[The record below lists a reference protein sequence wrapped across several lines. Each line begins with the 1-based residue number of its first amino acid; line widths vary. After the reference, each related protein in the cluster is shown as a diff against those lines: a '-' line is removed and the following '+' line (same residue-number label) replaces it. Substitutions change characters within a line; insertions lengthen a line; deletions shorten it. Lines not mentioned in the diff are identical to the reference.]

1 MKRHKKRPKR
11 KRQTI
16 SREGLAAILQRAKS
30 QPLNQADFETLMGAV
45 DTLAFLTQEL
55 EAKGASLQ
63 RLRHMLFGSGTE
75 KTDKVLGGE
84 AKTSPDSDSTETTT
98 TESSDLDGKSTKEH
112 PKPAAPGH
120 GRNGAASYTGATKIK
135 VAHPSLKKGDLCP
148 ACLKGKVYP
157 MAEPAVLV
165 RVLGMAPLSAK
176 VYEQERLRCNLCGE
190 ISTAPAPDGVGSEKY
205 DETAAAMVGTVK
217 YGAGLPFNR
226 LERLQ
231 AGMGIPLPATTQWEI
246 VERAAERLEPVHAEL
261 VNQGASGSVLHNDD
275 TPAKI
280 LELMAQADEE
290 KPDEDTTLEAKRA
303 GPEVDPDKAERT
315 GMFTSGIVSVVD
327 NHRIALFFTGRKHAG
342 ENLADVLAK
351 RSQELGAPIQMCDAI
366 AANTSPALHTILA
379 NCLSHARR
387 RYVDIVDDFPEEC
400 RFVLETLRDVYHND
414 QLARQRGLSVE
425 ERLAFHQAE
434 SAPHM
439 KSLEDWM
446 KAQLEERKTEP
457 NSGLGEAIAYT
468 QKHWLKLTLFLRV
481 AGAPLDNNICERILK
496 KAILHRKNSYFFK
509 TEHGAHVG
517 DIFMSLIHTAE
528 LCDVQP
534 FPYLVA
540 LLRHHEAAAD
550 DPAAWMPWNY
560 RQAQAAFD
568 PPST

>member
-1 MKRHKKRPKR
+1 
-11 KRQTI
+11 
-16 SREGLAAILQRAKS
+16 
-30 QPLNQADFETLMGAV
+30 
-45 DTLAFLTQEL
+45 
-55 EAKGASLQ
+55 
-63 RLRHMLFGSGTE
+63 
-75 KTDKVLGGE
+75 
-84 AKTSPDSDSTETTT
+84 
-98 TESSDLDGKSTKEH
+98 
-112 PKPAAPGH
+112 
-120 GRNGAASYTGATKIK
+120 
-135 VAHPSLKKGDLCP
+135 
-148 ACLKGKVYP
+148 

-290 KPDEDTTLEAKRA
+290 KPDEDATLEAKRA

-434 SAPHM
+434 SALHM

-560 RQAQAAFD
+560 RQAQSALD

>member
-1 MKRHKKRPKR
+1 MSKRRRHRHASSPR
-11 KRQTI
+11 R
-16 SREGLAAILQRAKS
+16 RDLPLAELLGIVERAKAGALS
-30 QPLNQADFETLMGAV
+30 ETDCATLKSAV

-55 EAKGASLQ
+55 SAKGTTIE
-63 RLRHMLFGSGTE
+63 RLRKMLFGASTE
-75 KTDKVLGGE
+75 KTSQVIDDDSVTGGTAAQGGPPDASATGDSGPDK
-84 AKTSPDSDSTETTT
+84 
-98 TESSDLDGKSTKEH
+98 
-112 PKPAAPGH
+112 PKRPGH
-120 GRNGAASYTGATKIK
+120 GRNGAAAYSGATKIK
-135 VAHPSLKKGDLCP
+135 VPHPSLHGGDACP
-148 ACLKGKVYP
+148 ECQKGKVYLLSD
-157 MAEPAVLV
+157 PAVLV
-165 RVLGMAPLSAK
+165 RIVGMAPLSAT

-190 ISTAPAPDGVGSEKY
+190 VFTAPAPEGVGSEKY
-205 DETAAAMVGTVK
+205 DETAAAMIGTVK

-231 AGMGIPLPATTQWEI
+231 AGMGVPLPAATQWEI
-246 VERAAERLEPVHAEL
+246 VERAADRLKPVYGEL
-261 VNQGASGSVLHNDD
+261 VNQGAQGSVLHNDD

-280 LELMAQADEE
+280 LELMAEVDDEKLDEE
-290 KPDEDTTLEAKRA
+290 VTPETERA
-303 GPEVDPDKAERT
+303 GPDAGTGRPERT

-327 NHRIALFFTGRKHAG
+327 GHRIALFFTGRKHAG
-342 ENLADVLAK
+342 ENLADVLAR
-351 RSQELGAPIQMCDAI
+351 RSQQLGAPIQMCDAL
-366 AANTSPALHTILA
+366 AANTSPPLCTILA

-387 RYVDIVDDFPEEC
+387 RYVDVVTDFPEEC
-400 RFVLETLRDVYHND
+400 RFVLETLRAVYHND
-414 QLARQRGLSVE
+414 QLARQRGLSAE
-425 ERLAFHQAE
+425 DRLAFHQAE

-446 KAQLEERKTEP
+446 KAQFEERKTEP
-457 NSGLGEAIAYT
+457 NSGLGEAIQYT

-481 AGAPLDNNICERILK
+481 AGAPIDNNICERILK

-528 LCDVQP
+528 LCGVQP

-540 LLRHHEAAAD
+540 LLRYHEAAAD

-560 RQAQAAFD
+560 QEALAALD

>member
-1 MKRHKKRPKR
+1 MSKRRRHRHASSPR
-11 KRQTI
+11 R
-16 SREGLAAILQRAKS
+16 RDLPLAELLGIVERAKTGALS
-30 QPLNQADFETLMGAV
+30 ETDCATLKTAV

-55 EAKGASLQ
+55 SAKGTTIE
-63 RLRHMLFGSGTE
+63 RLRKMLFGASTE
-75 KTDKVLGGE
+75 KTSQVIDDDTPTGGTAAQGDAPGAGTTGDSGPDKS
-84 AKTSPDSDSTETTT
+84 KR
-98 TESSDLDGKSTKEH
+98 
-112 PKPAAPGH
+112 PGH
-120 GRNGAASYTGATKIK
+120 GRNGAAAYSGATKIK
-135 VAHPSLKKGDLCP
+135 VPHRSLHGGDACP
-148 ACLKGKVYP
+148 ECQKGKVYLLSD
-157 MAEPAVLV
+157 PAVLV
-165 RVLGMAPLSAK
+165 RIVGMAPLSAT

-190 ISTAPAPDGVGSEKY
+190 VFTAPAPDGVGSEKY
-205 DETAAAMVGTVK
+205 DETAAAMIGTVK

-231 AGMGIPLPATTQWEI
+231 AGMGVPLPAATQWEI
-246 VERAAERLEPVHAEL
+246 VERAADRLKPVHGEL
-261 VNQGASGSVLHNDD
+261 VNQGAQGSVLHNDD

-280 LELMAQADEE
+280 LELMAEVDDEKLDEE
-290 KPDEDTTLEAKRA
+290 VTPETERA
-303 GPEVDPDKAERT
+303 GPDAGTGRPERT

-327 NHRIALFFTGRKHAG
+327 GHRIALFFTGRKHAG
-342 ENLADVLAK
+342 ENLADVLAR
-351 RSQELGAPIQMCDAI
+351 RSQQLGAPIQMCDAL
-366 AANTSPALHTILA
+366 AANTSPPLCTILA

-387 RYVDIVDDFPEEC
+387 RYVDVVTDFPEEC
-400 RFVLETLRDVYHND
+400 RFVLETLRAVYHND
-414 QLARQRGLSVE
+414 QLARQRGLSAE
-425 ERLAFHQAE
+425 DRLAFHQAE

-446 KAQLEERKTEP
+446 KAQFEERKTEP
-457 NSGLGEAIAYT
+457 NSGLGEAIQYT

-481 AGAPLDNNICERILK
+481 AGAPIDNNICERILK

-528 LCDVQP
+528 LCGVQP

-560 RQAQAAFD
+560 HDALAVLE

>member
-1 MKRHKKRPKR
+1 MSKRRRHRHASSPR
-11 KRQTI
+11 R
-16 SREGLAAILQRAKS
+16 RDLPLAELLGIVERAKTGALS
-30 QPLNQADFETLMGAV
+30 ETDCATLKSAV

-55 EAKGASLQ
+55 SAKGTTIE
-63 RLRHMLFGSGTE
+63 RLRKMLFGASTE
-75 KTDKVLGGE
+75 KTSQVIDDDSVTGGTAAQGGPPDASATGDSGPDK
-84 AKTSPDSDSTETTT
+84 
-98 TESSDLDGKSTKEH
+98 
-112 PKPAAPGH
+112 PKRPGH
-120 GRNGAASYTGATKIK
+120 GRNGAAAYSGATKIK
-135 VAHPSLKKGDLCP
+135 VPHPSLHGGDACP
-148 ACLKGKVYP
+148 ECQKGKVYLLSD
-157 MAEPAVLV
+157 PAVLV
-165 RVLGMAPLSAK
+165 RIVGMAPLSAT

-190 ISTAPAPDGVGSEKY
+190 VFTAPAPEGVGSEKY
-205 DETAAAMVGTVK
+205 DETAAAMIGTVK

-231 AGMGIPLPATTQWEI
+231 AGMGVPLPAATQWEI
-246 VERAAERLEPVHAEL
+246 VERAADRLKPVHGEL
-261 VNQGASGSVLHNDD
+261 VNQGAQGSVLHNDD

-280 LELMAQADEE
+280 LELMAEVDDEKLDEE
-290 KPDEDTTLEAKRA
+290 VTPETERA
-303 GPEVDPDKAERT
+303 GPDAGTGRPERT

-327 NHRIALFFTGRKHAG
+327 GHRIALFFTGRKHAG
-342 ENLADVLAK
+342 ENLADVLAR
-351 RSQELGAPIQMCDAI
+351 RSQQLGAPIQMCDAL
-366 AANTSPALHTILA
+366 AANTSPPLCTILA

-387 RYVDIVDDFPEEC
+387 RYVDVVTDFPEEC
-400 RFVLETLRDVYHND
+400 RFVLETLRAVYHND
-414 QLARQRGLSVE
+414 QLGRQRGLSAE
-425 ERLAFHQAE
+425 DRLAFHQAE

-446 KAQLEERKTEP
+446 KAQFEERKTEP
-457 NSGLGEAIAYT
+457 NSGLGEAIQYT

-481 AGAPLDNNICERILK
+481 AGAPIDNNICERILK

-528 LCDVQP
+528 LCGVQP

-540 LLRHHEAAAD
+540 LLRYHEAAAD

-560 RQAQAAFD
+560 QEALAALD

>member
-1 MKRHKKRPKR
+1 MSKRRRHRHASSPR
-11 KRQTI
+11 R
-16 SREGLAAILQRAKS
+16 RDLPLAELLGIVERAKAGALS
-30 QPLNQADFETLMGAV
+30 ETDCATLKSAV

-55 EAKGASLQ
+55 SAKGTTIE
-63 RLRHMLFGSGTE
+63 RLRKMLFGASTE
-75 KTDKVLGGE
+75 KTSQVIDDDSVTGGTAAQGGPPDASATGDSGPDK
-84 AKTSPDSDSTETTT
+84 
-98 TESSDLDGKSTKEH
+98 
-112 PKPAAPGH
+112 PKRPGH
-120 GRNGAASYTGATKIK
+120 GRNGAAAYSGATKIK
-135 VAHPSLKKGDLCP
+135 VPHPSLHGGDACP
-148 ACLKGKVYP
+148 ECQKGKVYLLSD
-157 MAEPAVLV
+157 PAVLV
-165 RVLGMAPLSAK
+165 RIVGMAPLSAT

-190 ISTAPAPDGVGSEKY
+190 VFTAPAPEGVGSEKY
-205 DETAAAMVGTVK
+205 DETAAAMIGTVK

-231 AGMGIPLPATTQWEI
+231 AGMGVPLPAATQWEI
-246 VERAAERLEPVHAEL
+246 VERAADRLKPVHGEL
-261 VNQGASGSVLHNDD
+261 VNQGAQGSVLHNDD

-280 LELMAQADEE
+280 LELMAEVDDEKLDEE
-290 KPDEDTTLEAKRA
+290 VTPETERA
-303 GPEVDPDKAERT
+303 GPDAGTGRPERT

-327 NHRIALFFTGRKHAG
+327 GHRIALFFTGRKHAG
-342 ENLADVLAK
+342 ENLADVLAR
-351 RSQELGAPIQMCDAI
+351 RSQQLGAPIQMCDAL
-366 AANTSPALHTILA
+366 AANTSPPLCTILA

-387 RYVDIVDDFPEEC
+387 RYVDVVTDFPEEC
-400 RFVLETLRDVYHND
+400 RFVLETLRAVYHND
-414 QLARQRGLSVE
+414 QLGRQRGLSAE
-425 ERLAFHQAE
+425 DRLAFHQAE

-446 KAQLEERKTEP
+446 KAQFEERKTEP
-457 NSGLGEAIAYT
+457 NSGLGEAIQYT

-481 AGAPLDNNICERILK
+481 AGAPIDNNICERILK

-528 LCDVQP
+528 LCGVQP

-540 LLRHHEAAAD
+540 LLRYHEAAAD

-560 RQAQAAFD
+560 QEALAALD